1 MSTNASTAGARVTI
15 VFQPDGKRISVTT
28 GLSILE
34 AAKKA
39 GVGIRSEC
47 GGMGICGKCRIIVL
61 AKSGLSPLM
70 EIEKEHLTK
79 HELKAGYRLACCS
92 KVTGNVDVFIPEKSR
107 LEARKIL
114 VKGVER
120 HVSLDPAVHKVHV
133 TVPQAVI
140 SDVRADLE
148 RILDHLGGL
157 STQLEIDLDLLQQ
170 LPRTLREAGWDITL
184 TIWNGRRIIAVER
197 SNTTKRVYG
206 IAMDIGSSKIIGYL
220 IDLTTGKLVGA
231 ESLENPQIIYGEDIV
246 SRISLT
252 MENQGK
258 LEELRKLAV
267 EGVNRAIHETCEKA
281 SIKTRDIYEMTV
293 VGNTAMHH
301 LFLGIQ
307 PTYLALSP
315 YVPVIKRS
323 TNVRAKELGVNINP
337 SGNVHILPVIGGF
350 VGADAVADILAT
362 GIYEAEELC
371 LLLDIGTNTE
381 VFVGNKDDIL
391 TCSCASGPAFEG
403 VHIKHGI
410 KAVSGAIEKIRIDPR
425 SYGVR
430 YKTVNG
436 KRPIGL
442 CGSAM
447 VDALAEML
455 KAQIIDWRGKFNERI
470 GTPRVR
476 RVNGTTE
483 FVVASKEEA
492 GTGEDITITQ
502 EDIREVQLAKAAIYT
517 GCTILM
523 KRKKIVKDNID
534 RVMITGA
541 FGNYLNPASSKV
553 IGLIPDVSIK
563 KIKFVGNAAG
573 SGARMTLVSRSM
585 RETAEAVSRR
595 VRYLELAT
603 DPNFKTEF
611 ASAMYLPHRNLNR
624 FPSVRK
630 SLRHKDG

>member
-1 MSTNASTAGARVTI
+1 MSTDASTAGTTATI
-15 VFQPDGKRISVTT
+15 VFQPDGKRTSVIA

-39 GVGIRSEC
+39 GIRIRSEC
-47 GGMGICGKCRIIVL
+47 GGLGICGKCRIVVL

-70 EIEKEHLTK
+70 EIEKEHLTER
-79 HELKAGYRLACCS
+79 ELKAGYRLACCS
-92 KVTGNVDVFIPEKSR
+92 KVMSDVVVSIPEESR
-107 LEARKIL
+107 FEERKIL
-114 VKGVER
+114 VKVVKR
-120 HVSLDPAVHKVHV
+120 HVSLDPAVYKVHMA
-133 TVPQAVI
+133 VPQPVI
-140 SDVRADLE
+140 SDIRADLE

-157 STQLEIDLDLLQQ
+157 SAQLEINLDLLRQ
-170 LPRTLREAGWDITL
+170 LPRTLREAGWDITV
-184 TIWNGRRIIAVER
+184 TIWNGRRIIAVEKG
-197 SNTTKRVYG
+197 NTTNRVYG
-206 IAMDIGSSKIIGYL
+206 IAVDIGSSKIIGYL
-220 IDLTTGKLVGA
+220 INLTTGKLVSV
-231 ESLENPQIIYGEDIV
+231 ESLENPQIIHGEDIV

-252 MENQGK
+252 MRNQEK

-267 EGVNRAIHETCEKA
+267 EGVNRVIHETCEKA
-281 SIKTRDIYEMTV
+281 SIKPHDVYEMTV
-293 VGNTAMHH
+293 VGNTTMHH

-315 YVPVIKRS
+315 YVPVIKRT
-323 TNVRAKELGVNINP
+323 TNMSAKEFGVHINP
-337 SGNVHILPVIGGF
+337 SGNIHILPVIAGF
-350 VGADAVADILAT
+350 VGADAVANILAT

-410 KAVSGAIEKIRIDPR
+410 KAVSGAIEKIHINPR
-425 SYGVR
+425 SYEVT

-455 KAQIIDWRGKFNERI
+455 KSRIIDWRGKFNETVDTSRF
-470 GTPRVR
+470 RQ
-476 RVNGTTE
+476 VNGTAE
-483 FVVASKEEA
+483 FVIAWKDET
-492 GTGEDITITQ
+492 GTSEDITITQ
-502 EDIREVQLAKAAIYT
+502 EDVREVQLAKAAIYT

-523 KRKKIVKDNID
+523 KRKKIVKNNIEKL
-534 RVMITGA
+534 MIAGA
-541 FGNYLNPASSKV
+541 FGNYINPVNSKI
-553 IGLIPDVSIK
+553 IGLIPDVPTK

-585 RETAEAVSRR
+585 RKTAEAISKR
-595 VRYLELAT
+595 VRYLELAA
-603 DPNFKTEF
+603 DPDFKTEF

-624 FPSVRK
+624 FPSARTVRK
-630 SLRHKDG
+630 